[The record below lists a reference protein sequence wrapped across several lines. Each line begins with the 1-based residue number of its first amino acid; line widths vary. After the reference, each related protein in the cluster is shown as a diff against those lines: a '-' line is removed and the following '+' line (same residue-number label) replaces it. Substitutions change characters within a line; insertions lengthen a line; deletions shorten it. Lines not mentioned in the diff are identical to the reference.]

1 MLNPVSA
8 IEQNPDREEIDQ
20 VRTLLFGEIQR
31 ENDKRFAELEA
42 QLRDLRQTME
52 RQMATMAADNAA
64 SQAGFVRAL
73 GDAVARLGQHI
84 SGLADRSPRDVTGS

>member
-1 MLNPVSA
+1 MLNTVPA
-8 IEQNPDREEIDQ
+8 IEQHPDREEIDQ
-20 VRTLLFGEIQR
+20 VRILLFGEIQR

-52 RQMATMAADNAA
+52 RQMATMAADHAA
-64 SQAGFVRAL
+64 SQASFVRAL

-84 SGLADRSPRDVTGS
+84 SGLADKPSRDVTGS